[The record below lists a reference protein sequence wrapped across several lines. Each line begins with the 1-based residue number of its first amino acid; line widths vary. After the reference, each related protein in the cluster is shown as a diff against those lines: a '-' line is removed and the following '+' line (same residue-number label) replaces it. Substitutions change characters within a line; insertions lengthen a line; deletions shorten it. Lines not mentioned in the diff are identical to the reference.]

1 MAKRGV
7 TVFVTS
13 DGARSLRVW
22 LLSWLPRFPGSLERP
37 LQKQLLEGRHGKAE
51 PRWNPLHLEGV
62 RCTRSADMIDT
73 KLTTNGHAP
82 PIPQARLAAE
92 VERGRL
98 TRSRMIYSRLI
109 GALFLLG
116 FLSYGIGSGLVTSL
130 VGGSNFLSAVAAS
143 QTLLLVGAFLM
154 FLNTGVDLGKG
165 ILFFPILEKHSKR
178 TALAYLTTM
187 IVEVVLLDVGVLAL
201 LMIVPLAKHAGEA
214 GAQTI
219 GSVLVQSNAMAYQ
232 MGEMTLGVGAVVL
245 CVLLFRT
252 RLIPRWLAIS
262 GLIGYPILVTG
273 TIAEIFGIHIGL
285 YLTIP
290 GFFFEL
296 VLPFWLFFKG
306 FQPEAYRG
314 LAVNNRS
321 LQEA

>member
-1 MAKRGV
+1 MIETKPTAK
-7 TVFVTS
+7 
-13 DGARSLRVW
+13 
-22 LLSWLPRFPGSLERP
+22 
-37 LQKQLLEGRHGKAE
+37 
-51 PRWNPLHLEGV
+51 
-62 RCTRSADMIDT
+62 
-73 KLTTNGHAP
+73 GHAP
-82 PIPQARLAAE
+82 ATSQTAGEAKVGDLA
-92 VERGRL
+92 G
-98 TRSRMIYSRLI
+98 SRMLYSRLI

-116 FLSYGIGSGLVTSL
+116 FVCYGVGSGLATSL
-130 VGGSNFLSAVAAS
+130 VGGSNFLSTIAAS
-143 QTLLLVGAFLM
+143 QTILVMGAFLM

-165 ILFFPILEKHSKR
+165 VLFFPILEKHSKR

-219 GSVLVQSNAMAYQ
+219 GSILVQSNAMAYQ

-306 FQPEAYRG
+306 FQPNASQG
-314 LAVNNRS
+314 
-321 LQEA
+321 QPTG

>member
-1 MAKRGV
+1 
-7 TVFVTS
+7 
-13 DGARSLRVW
+13 
-22 LLSWLPRFPGSLERP
+22 
-37 LQKQLLEGRHGKAE
+37 
-51 PRWNPLHLEGV
+51 
-62 RCTRSADMIDT
+62 MIDT
-73 KLTTNGHAP
+73 KPTTNNHAP
-82 PIPQARLAAE
+82 PIPQTPIRAKAGL
-92 VERGRL
+92 GHL
-98 TRSRMIYSRLI
+98 TRSRMMYSRLI

-130 VGGSNFLSAVAAS
+130 VGGSNFLSTVAAS

-219 GSVLVQSNAMAYQ
+219 GSILVQSNAMAYQ

-252 RLIPRWLAIS
+252 QLIPRWLAIS
-262 GLIGYPILVTG
+262 GLIGYPILAAG

-314 LAVNNRS
+314 LPVNHRS